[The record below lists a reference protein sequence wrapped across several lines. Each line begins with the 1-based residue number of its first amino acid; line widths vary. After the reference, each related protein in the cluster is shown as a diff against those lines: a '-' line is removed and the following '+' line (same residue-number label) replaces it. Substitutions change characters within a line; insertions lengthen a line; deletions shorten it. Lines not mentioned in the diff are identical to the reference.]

1 MDQYPRIRNGCFGIL
16 FYPCYPW
23 AKDEKKNSKISHQHI
38 SFEYDD
44 KTNDNHQLKVLP
56 ADVLVFWSYFEVWL
70 EIWYHSAL
78 WCLRII
84 IGKQLNTLSVLFQ
97 FDKVITNI
105 LETISDETCSRHLFY
120 TIIRNQKK
128 TTSMRESIVSFAI
141 QCLNNSISQY
151 VTLKIW
157 NRLQFLLLRISS
169 RIVILWHSWIY
180 IWGSNDR
187 THIFLMPQ
195 VSSFFLTPCTATC
208 SKTWNLIISH

>member
-1 MDQYPRIRNGCFGIL
+1 MDVLVFCFIPVTLGQKMKI
-16 FYPCYPW
+16 
-23 AKDEKKNSKISHQHI
+23 KNSKISHQHI

-56 ADVLVFWSYFEVWL
+56 ADVFWSYFEVWL